1 MQISLYFNGWNL
13 ITERQA
19 ICIMAD
25 IQEVQQQI
33 LDEFR
38 ALNDWTERYKH
49 IIKQGQQLDP
59 LDEEYKVEENLV
71 RGCQSQV
78 WLHTRL
84 EDGKVIFEADSDAA
98 ITKGLVALMVRF
110 YSNQDPQTIIDTSPD
125 FIKKIG
131 MEQHLSPT
139 RSNGLASMI
148 KQMKIYAMAYKTKM
162 QKEQTE
168 A

>member
-1 MQISLYFNGWNL
+1 
-13 ITERQA
+13 
-19 ICIMAD
+19 MAD

-33 LDEFR
+33 INEFK

-49 IIKQGQQLDP
+49 IIKQGRTLDP
-59 LDEEYKVEENLV
+59 LDEEHKVKDNLV

-84 EDGKVIFEADSDAA
+84 ENGKVIFEADSDAA

-110 YSNQDPQTIIDTSPD
+110 YSGQKPETIISTSPD

-139 RSNGLASMI
+139 RSNGLASMV
-148 KQMKIYAMAYKTKM
+148 KQIKIYAMAYKTKL
-162 QKEQTE
+162 EREE
-168 A
+168 AEA

>member
-1 MQISLYFNGWNL
+1 
-13 ITERQA
+13 
-19 ICIMAD
+19 MAD
-25 IQEVQQQI
+25 IHEIQQQI
-33 LDEFR
+33 IDEFN
-38 ALNDWTERYKH
+38 ALSDWTERYKH
-49 IIKQGQQLDP
+49 IIKQGQKLEP
-59 LDEEYKVEENLV
+59 LDEEHKIEDNLV

-78 WLHTRL
+78 LLHTQL

-110 YSNQDPQTIIDTSPD
+110 YSDKTPETIINTDPT

-139 RSNGLASMI
+139 RSNGLASMV

-162 QKEQTE
+162 QKKQAE